1 MDRERFKQMLD
12 AYGADPKRW
21 PSAERAAGEAYAA
34 GHAAE
39 VAGLIAA
46 ALRLDATMD
55 AAREAVKPDAAR
67 VAAILAR
74 APKPSAGVPPVARW
88 ALAACALLG
97 VTLGYGGGLMAPAA
111 MADDDGYYLSTA
123 FEAPLAIEDDGDEG

>member
-1 MDRERFKQMLD
+1 MNRERFEQLLD

-34 GHAAE
+34 EHVAE

-46 ALRLDATMD
+46 ARTLDATMD
-55 AAREAVKPDAAR
+55 AAREVVKPDPAR
-67 VAAILAR
+67 VAAILAK
-74 APKPSAGVPPVARW
+74 APKPAAGVSPIARW

-111 MADDDGYYLSTA
+111 MAEDDGYYLSTA